1 MFSQLNKT
9 DKRNYLLLLVGTS
22 FHFGSLSFMFLLP
35 RFIKHIGGNESDMG
49 FIFGIAIIPALLVA
63 PFAGYLSD
71 KISGKLLALT
81 GTSIVILSTL
91 LFLFVNDLSPLIYLL
106 RVIQGSG
113 HAIFFAVVFGL
124 MAHIIPEPNKAE
136 GIAYFAVAVQFGQSG
151 GTLLAE
157 QIISRLG
164 YNFYFIGSF
173 VIGLV
178 AIGMVSLIRITNHET
193 NAAQSAT
200 QSQPVHRESY
210 INAVCRKNYIGGF
223 ILIVILGG
231 GLGSILQFITPY
243 LDYLYR
249 ASLTIRKIP
258 TYYFIPPAL
267 ITVALSRIFL
277 SRITDRV
284 GRNKII
290 LIYFPIFIATIF
302 LITCIRSGYTALAVA
317 ITFGLAYGF
326 LFPALNA
333 VILSRAEVR
342 HRGKVSGVLVMLF
355 DSAFYGFAFLCGPL
369 AYKFGYFI
377 MYYTLAAIMLIGFLI
392 YVFFEKILKTNKS
405 RV

>member
-9 DKRNYLLLLVGTS
+9 DKRNYLLLLIGTS

-35 RFIKHIGGNESDMG
+35 RFIKHVGGNESDMG
-49 FIFGIAIIPALLVA
+49 FIFGVAIIPALLVA

-91 LFLFVNDLSPLIYLL
+91 SFLFVNDLSPLIYIL

-157 QIISRLG
+157 QIISHMG
-164 YNFYFIGSF
+164 YNLYFIGSF
-173 VIGLV
+173 LVGLV
-178 AIGMVSLIRITNHET
+178 AIGMVCLISITNDKT
-193 NAAQSAT
+193 DAVLAQS
-200 QSQPVHRESY
+200 SPVNSESY
-210 INAVCRKNYIGGF
+210 LSAICRKNYIGGF
-223 ILIVILGG
+223 VLIVILGG

-243 LDYLYR
+243 LEYLYK
-249 ASLTIRKIP
+249 ASLTINKIP
-258 TYYFIPPAL
+258 TSYFIPPAL

-277 SRITDRV
+277 SRITDRI

-290 LIYFPIFIATIF
+290 FIYFPIFISTFF
-302 LITCIRSGYTALAVA
+302 LITFIRSAYTAWAVA
-317 ITFGLAYGF
+317 IIFGLAYGF

-342 HRGKVSGVLVMLF
+342 HRGKISGVLVMLF

-369 AYKFGYFI
+369 AHKFGYFS

-392 YVFFEKILKTNKS
+392 YVFFERILTTNKC
-405 RV
+405 